1 MTVIFIS
8 ALISATKINSAY
20 KKKPQVLN
28 VYVASIYEKY
38 TSPVFS
44 FIA

>member
-8 ALISATKINSAY
+8 ALISAMKINSAY
-20 KKKPQVLN
+20 KEPQVLN

>member
-8 ALISATKINSAY
+8 ALKSAMKINSAY
-20 KKKPQVLN
+20 KEEPQVLN
-28 VYVASIYEKY
+28 VYAASIHEKY

-44 FIA
+44 FIV